1 MIKDKMI
8 SIQRGKD
15 RLILRKE
22 SKENKDNENKED
34 KNIFTI
40 LEMGPSFTMRDVE
53 DAIKGENKN
62 NEEEKDK
69 KNKIKAYFVNG
80 SFSEDFENESTKR
93 YSRPIT
99 LDDIHY
105 YLSRHNITVKDATS
119 ISAFL
124 SKRYPTLELY
134 ANRLGYLL
142 GIIEMILHNRRLI
155 REFRKYGFRIVHDRG
170 IEVEVE
176 MEYIN
181 INEEMIK

>member
-1 MIKDKMI
+1 MI

-15 RLILRKE
+15 RLILRKDI
-22 SKENKDNENKED
+22 KENKEENKEEKEKD
-34 KNIFTI
+34 IFTI

-53 DAIKGENKN
+53 DAINIKKENGK
-62 NEEEKDK
+62 EKDR
-69 KNKIKAYFVNG
+69 NIKIKAYFING
-80 SFSEDFENESTKR
+80 SFSDDFENESTRR

-105 YLSRHNITVKDATS
+105 YLSLHNITVKDATS

-155 REFRKYGFRIVHDRG
+155 REFRKEGFHIVHDRG

-176 MEYIN
+176 MEI
-181 INEEMIK
+181 E

>member
-1 MIKDKMI
+1 
-8 SIQRGKD
+8 
-15 RLILRKE
+15 
-22 SKENKDNENKED
+22 
-34 KNIFTI
+34 
-40 LEMGPSFTMRDVE
+40 MGPSFTMRDIE
-53 DAIKGENKN
+53 DAININKENGEENKEN
-62 NEEEKDK
+62 KEKEDK
-69 KNKIKAYFVNG
+69 NIKIKVYFING
-80 SFSEDFENESTKR
+80 SFSDDFENESTRR

-155 REFRKYGFRIVHDRG
+155 REFRKEGFHIVHDRG
-170 IEVEVE
+170 IEVE
-176 MEYIN
+176 MEREI
-181 INEEMIK
+181 

>member
-1 MIKDKMI
+1 MI

-15 RLILRKE
+15 RLILRKD
-22 SKENKDNENKED
+22 SKENKEEKEKD
-34 KNIFTI
+34 IFTI

-53 DAIKGENKN
+53 DAINIKKE
-62 NEEEKDK
+62 NEEKNEK
-69 KNKIKAYFVNG
+69 NIKIKAYFING
-80 SFSEDFENESTKR
+80 SFSDDFENESTRR

-105 YLSRHNITVKDATS
+105 YLSLHNITVKDATS

-155 REFRKYGFRIVHDRG
+155 REFRKEGFHIVHDRG

-176 MEYIN
+176 REI
-181 INEEMIK
+181 E

>member
-1 MIKDKMI
+1 MI

-15 RLILRKE
+15 RLILRKD
-22 SKENKDNENKED
+22 SKENKEEKEKD
-34 KNIFTI
+34 IFTI

-53 DAIKGENKN
+53 DAINIKKENGDKN
-62 NEEEKDK
+62 I
-69 KNKIKAYFVNG
+69 KIKAYFING
-80 SFSEDFENESTKR
+80 SFSDDFENESTRR

-105 YLSRHNITVKDATS
+105 YLSLHNITVKDATS

-155 REFRKYGFRIVHDRG
+155 REFRKEGFHIVHDRG
-170 IEVEVE
+170 IEVE
-176 MEYIN
+176 MEREI
-181 INEEMIK
+181 E

>member
-1 MIKDKMI
+1 MI

-15 RLILRKE
+15 RLILRKD
-22 SKENKDNENKED
+22 SKENKEEKEKD
-34 KNIFTI
+34 IFTI

-53 DAIKGENKN
+53 DAINIKKE
-62 NEEEKDK
+62 NEEKNEK
-69 KNKIKAYFVNG
+69 NIKIKAYFING
-80 SFSEDFENESTKR
+80 SFSDDFENESTRR

-105 YLSRHNITVKDATS
+105 YLSLHNITVKDATS

-155 REFRKYGFRIVHDRG
+155 REFRKEGFHIVHDRG
-170 IEVEVE
+170 IEVE
-176 MEYIN
+176 MEREI
-181 INEEMIK
+181 E

>member
-1 MIKDKMI
+1 MI

-15 RLILRKE
+15 RLILRKDSKDSKD
-22 SKENKDNENKED
+22 SKEDNE
-34 KNIFTI
+34 NIFTI

-53 DAIKGENKN
+53 EVINIKGENG
-62 NEEEKDK
+62 EEKDR
-69 KNKIKAYFVNG
+69 NIKIKAYFING
-80 SFSEDFENESTKR
+80 SFSDDFENESIRR

-155 REFRKYGFRIVHDRG
+155 REFRKEGFRIVHDRG

-176 MEYIN
+176 MEREI
-181 INEEMIK
+181 

>member
-1 MIKDKMI
+1 MI

-15 RLILRKE
+15 RLILRKDI
-22 SKENKDNENKED
+22 KENKEENK
-34 KNIFTI
+34 
-40 LEMGPSFTMRDVE
+40 GPSFTMRDVE
-53 DAIKGENKN
+53 DAINIKKENGK
-62 NEEEKDK
+62 EKDR
-69 KNKIKAYFVNG
+69 NIKIKAYFING
-80 SFSEDFENESTKR
+80 SFSDDFENESTRR

-105 YLSRHNITVKDATS
+105 YLSLHNITVKDATS

-155 REFRKYGFRIVHDRG
+155 REFRKEGFHIVHDRG

-176 MEYIN
+176 MEI
-181 INEEMIK
+181 E

>member
-1 MIKDKMI
+1 MILI
-8 SIQRGKD
+8 ERGKD

-22 SKENKDNENKED
+22 KEENKED

-53 DAIKGENKN
+53 DAIKGKKEEN
-62 NEEEKDK
+62 EK
-69 KNKIKAYFVNG
+69 KNKIKAYFING
-80 SFSEDFENESTKR
+80 SFSEDFENESTRR

-105 YLSRHNITVKDATS
+105 YLSRHNITVKDSTS

-176 MEYIN
+176 MEYRN
-181 INEEMIK
+181 IEI

>member
-1 MIKDKMI
+1 MI

-15 RLILRKE
+15 RLILRKDSKDSKD
-22 SKENKDNENKED
+22 SKEDNE
-34 KNIFTI
+34 NIFTI

-53 DAIKGENKN
+53 EVINIKGGNWYKN
-62 NEEEKDK
+62 I
-69 KNKIKAYFVNG
+69 KIKAYFING
-80 SFSEDFENESTKR
+80 SFSDDFENESTRR

-105 YLSRHNITVKDATS
+105 YLSMHNITVKDATS

-134 ANRLGYLL
+134 AHRLGYLL

-155 REFRKYGFRIVHDRG
+155 REFRKEGFHIVHDRG

-176 MEYIN
+176 REIY
-181 INEEMIK
+181 EKR